1 MLCTV
6 MVPTRKRVEHLNKML
21 YTLFS
26 SVSDP
31 NCIEAIMRVD
41 EDDIETQDYLKDK
54 LNNNIKIIVGPRYNG
69 YVELNRFYNEIAE
82 EAKGTWLFL
91 SNDDLYFNKTDWDL
105 ELQKIEEILVLNPKT
120 MLNGNWLPSETGNTF
135 PIMHKKIQEVLGHFC
150 PCFLNDAYT
159 SKLAKSV
166 GLEQYAPF
174 IEIIHTRNDLN
185 EHNDITVRESL
196 GIPHGTYEAC
206 EERNLPIDIEKILN
220 SNLKGLVK

>member
-1 MLCTV
+1 
-6 MVPTRKRVEHLNKML
+6 MVPTRGRVEHLNKML

-31 NCIEAIMRVD
+31 NCIEAVMRVD
-41 EDDIETQDYLKDK
+41 EDDVETQDYLADK
-54 LNNNIKIIVGPRYNG
+54 LNNNIKMIVGERYRG

-82 EAKGTWLFL
+82 QARGTWLFL

-105 ELQKIEEILVLNPKT
+105 QLAKIEEVLVLNPKT
-120 MLNGNWLPSETGNTF
+120 MLNGSWLPAETGNTF
-135 PIMHKKIQEVLGHFC
+135 PIMHKRIHEVLGYFC

-166 GLEQYAPF
+166 ELERYAPF
-174 IEIIHTRNDLN
+174 IEIIHTRGDLN
-185 EHNDITVRESL
+185 EHNDVVVRESM

-206 EERNLPIDIEKILN
+206 EEAHLHGDIEKILN
-220 SNLKGLVK
+220 SDLKGILK

>member
-6 MVPTRKRVEHLNKML
+6 MVPTRGRVEHLNKML

-41 EDDIETQDYLKDK
+41 EDDTETQDYLSDK
-54 LNNNIKIIVGPRYNG
+54 LNDNIKMIVGPRYNG

-82 EAKGTWLFL
+82 QAKGTWLFL
-91 SNDDLYFNKTDWDL
+91 SNDDLYFNKTDWNL
-105 ELQKIEEILVLNPKT
+105 ELAKIEEVLVLNPKT
-120 MLNGNWLPSETGNTF
+120 MLNGSWLPAETGNTF
-135 PIMHKKIQEVLGHFC
+135 PIMHKSIHEVLGYFC

-166 GLEQYAPF
+166 ELERYAPF
-174 IEIIHTRNDLN
+174 IEIIHTRGDLN
-185 EHNDITVRESL
+185 EHNDVIVRESM
-196 GIPHGTYEAC
+196 GIPNGTYEAC
-206 EERNLPIDIEKILN
+206 EERNLSKDIEKILN
-220 SNLKGLVK
+220 SDLKGILK